1 MVLTQFLKNL
11 LSITLLLVLAYSKAI
26 PQVNADSVLVKSDTN
41 SIVKEAPKS
50 KFDFPVKYK
59 ARDSMRID
67 ITEEIIYLYGAAEIL
82 YNEINLKADN
92 IEFNIKENT
101 CRAFGSKDS
110 LGKLI
115 GAPEFT
121 EGTQTFKA
129 KELLYNFDTK
139 KGKIQEVVTQQ
150 GDGFIL
156 AQTLK
161 KDPQDNY
168 FIKDGRYTTCNQT
181 DHPHFWINAQKLKV
195 IPNDK
200 IVTGPANLII
210 ENVPTPLAVPF
221 GFFPNSKGGRKSG
234 VLLPFPGESAENGFF
249 IKDGGYYWGINDYVD
264 LTLKGDIYTKG
275 SWGARAL
282 SNYVWK
288 YHFSGN
294 VNVGYSKFKF
304 GEKDLSDYREQS
316 DYFIRWTHNQDPKA
330 NPSGRFT
337 ANVNYGSSQYNFLNS
352 RNTQDVLNNN
362 FNSNVAYT
370 KVWKGKY
377 TLGVNARQS
386 QSTLSK
392 NVEGSLPSMNFNVT
406 RFYPLQRKVQVGNA
420 KWYENIG
427 ISYSNQ
433 IENRMV
439 APDTS
444 FFKMETF
451 RDAQRGLRHDIPV
464 STSVRFLKHFTFT
477 PTFNYTERWYLQTL
491 EKEFITTKK
500 VGTDIDSSYIEN
512 RMIDRFNANRDF
524 NVNAQ
529 FTTKLYGMFQF
540 KSGSIKAI
548 RHVITP
554 TLGFNYIPQMYKLQT
569 ILNDTSIVSPR
580 FYSTYEKAIYGGPNT
595 VNQGNVTY
603 SIINNLEMKVRSKKD
618 TVSGFRKIKIFE
630 NLSASGFYNV
640 FADSLN
646 WSNVNI
652 NARTYLFEKLDIN
665 TNAVFDPYR
674 VNKKTRTRINESFY
688 SETGRPLRLSNANM
702 ALNWRLDNNKKQTER
717 KSKLAKPDEL
727 AMINARPD
735 AYVDFNVPWSL
746 SINYNLQ
753 LNKPHQDTSIIV
765 QTLGFNTDFNLTPK
779 WKIAVNSG
787 YDFINKKLS
796 YTSVNIYRDLHCWEM
811 RFNWVPFGFLR
822 SYSID
827 INVKSSTLQ
836 DLKLSRRRSWYDL
849 Q

>member
-1 MVLTQFLKNL
+1 MV
-11 LSITLLLVLAYSKAI
+11 AYAKAI
-26 PQVNADSVLVKSDTN
+26 PQTPADSVLKSVSKDTGVVVN
-41 SIVKEAPKS
+41 QVPDS

-67 ITEEIIYLYGAAEIL
+67 LIEEKIYLYGAAEI
-82 YNEINLKADN
+82 YYDEINLKADN
-92 IEFNIKENT
+92 IEFNMKENT
-101 CRAFGSKDS
+101 CRAFASKDS
-110 LGKLI
+110 SGKLI

-121 EGTQTFKA
+121 EGTQAFKA

-150 GDGFIL
+150 GDGYIL
-156 AQTLK
+156 ANTLK
-161 KDPQDNY
+161 KDPYDNY
-168 FIKDGRYTTCNQT
+168 FIKGGRYTTCN
-181 DHPHFWINAQKLKV
+181 DNEHPHFWINAQKLKV

-200 IVTGPANLII
+200 IVTGPANLVI

-221 GFFPNSKGGRKSG
+221 GFFPNNKGGRKSG
-234 VLLPFPGESAENGFF
+234 VLIPFPGESAENGFF

-304 GEKDLSDYREQS
+304 SEKELPDYKEQS
-316 DYFIRWTHNQDPKA
+316 DYFIRWTHNQDAKA
-330 NPSGRFT
+330 NPTSRFT
-337 ANVNYGSSQYNFLNS
+337 ANVNYGSSQYNFLNAK
-352 RNTQDVLNNN
+352 NTQDVLNNN
-362 FNSNVAYT
+362 FNSNIAYT

-406 RFYPLQRKVQVGNA
+406 RFYPLQRKEQIGKA
-420 KWYENIG
+420 RWYENIG

-433 IENRMV
+433 VENKMI

-444 FFKMETF
+444 FFKKETF
-451 RDAQRGLRHDIPV
+451 ANAQKGLRHDIPI
-464 STSVRFLKHFTFT
+464 STSVKFLKYFTFT
-477 PTFNYTERWYLQTL
+477 PSFNYTERWYIQTL

-500 VGTDIDSSYIEN
+500 VGTEIDSSYIES
-512 RMIDRFNANRDF
+512 RMIDKFNANRDVNF
-524 NVNAQ
+524 NAQ
-529 FTTKLYGMFQF
+529 FTTKLYGMYQI
-540 KSGSIKAI
+540 KAGAVKAI

-554 TLGFNYIPQMYKLQT
+554 TVGFNYIPQMYKMQT
-569 ILNDTSIVSPR
+569 IINDTSKITPR
-580 FYSTYEKAIYGGPNT
+580 YYSMYEKGVYGGPNT

-603 SIINNLEMKVRSKKD
+603 SLINNLEMKVRSRKD
-618 TVSGFRKIKIFE
+618 TVTGFKKIKIFE
-630 NLSASGFYNV
+630 NLSANGYYNV

-646 WSNVNI
+646 WSTVNL
-652 NARTYLFEKLDIN
+652 NARTYLFEKLDLN
-665 TNAVFDPYR
+665 TNATFDPYS
-674 VNKKTRTRINESFY
+674 VNKSTRTKINKSYY
-688 SETGRPLRLSNANM
+688 SQTGKPLRLSNATM
-702 ALNWRLDNNKKQTER
+702 ALNWRLDNNKKQAER
-717 KSKLAKPDEL
+717 KSKHAKPDEL
-727 AMINARPD
+727 AMINAMPD

-753 LNKPHQDTSIIV
+753 LTKPHQDTSVVV

-836 DLKLSRRRSWYDL
+836 DLKLSRRRSWYDM